1 MTVTVAAAAAA
12 AVVATTVGPTRAAAT
27 RVTEIQS
34 ADPLAALLV
43 VQQHDT
49 TIDRLVYRRAHLPEQ
64 AELDQVSARLAAIG
78 ARRRTVDVER
88 EALVVRQGELEAQ
101 VGGLERRR
109 EDLRRKLAT
118 GTVPKE
124 LERLS
129 REVDGVQSHIAELE
143 DREIELMEAVEPL
156 DATLVELERDEA
168 GLDER
173 RVQLRAAV
181 AEAQGALDGEL
192 ATERAARADA
202 VADVAPDLVGE
213 YERLR
218 ARLGGVAV
226 AQLVGGHC
234 TGCNLALPTS
244 EVDRIRHEPPG
255 TLVTCEQCGRLL
267 VH

>member
-1 MTVTVAAAAAA
+1 MVTRAVAAAAAM
-12 AVVATTVGPTRAAAT
+12 VVPTRVAAT
-27 RVTEIQS
+27 RVTEIRS
-34 ADPLAALLV
+34 AGPLAALLV

-49 TIDRLVYRRAHLPEQ
+49 AIDRLTYRRAHLPEQ
-64 AELDQVSARLAAIG
+64 GELDQVSARLAAIG
-78 ARRRTVDVER
+78 ARRRTIEAER
-88 EALVVRQGELEAQ
+88 QALVARQDELEGQ
-101 VGGLERRR
+101 VAALERRR

-124 LERLS
+124 LERLAS
-129 REVDGVQSHIAELE
+129 EVDSVQAHIAELE

-156 DATLVELERDEA
+156 DADLVELERDEA

-192 ATERAARADA
+192 AAERAARSGAL
-202 VADVAPDLVGE
+202 ADVAPDLVGE